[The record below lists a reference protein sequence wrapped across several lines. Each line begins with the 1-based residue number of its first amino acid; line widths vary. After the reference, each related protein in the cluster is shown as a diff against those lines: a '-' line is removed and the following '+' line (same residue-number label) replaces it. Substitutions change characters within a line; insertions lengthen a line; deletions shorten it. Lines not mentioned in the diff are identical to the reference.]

1 MFSRRN
7 FLKALFLGAAQQAMP
22 SYARQFNDHAAN
34 EADAI
39 AQMKDA
45 QYPNLVLV
53 NKGNGHLIVIE
64 DGNRILTTPVIL
76 GTRKTPTPTGIFSL
90 KDLANGPSY
99 PKMYFHFD
107 KRVVYLI
114 HDVIAGREQA
124 LLKSDPR
131 PRQLSAGC
139 INIPQPFLDM
149 TLEYARNKAKE
160 TYLVTPIA
168 IMPERYSSEQ
178 FAKMLGEFK
187 PQIYGIN

>member
-1 MFSRRN
+1 MFNRRK

-76 GTRKTPTPTGIFSL
+76 RARKTTTPTGIFSL

-99 PKMYFHFD
+99 PKM
-107 KRVVYLI
+107 
-114 HDVIAGREQA
+114 
-124 LLKSDPR
+124 
-131 PRQLSAGC
+131 
-139 INIPQPFLDM
+139 
-149 TLEYARNKAKE
+149 
-160 TYLVTPIA
+160 
-168 IMPERYSSEQ
+168 
-178 FAKMLGEFK
+178 
-187 PQIYGIN
+187 